1 MPSFSFRDG
10 ILGSMFIFTLK
21 ALDLNFQAN
30 CTGLGGGTGD
40 LNRDVEGEADARVK
54 KQTDMGLHTE

>member
-1 MPSFSFRDG
+1 
-10 ILGSMFIFTLK
+10 MFIFTLK

-54 KQTDMGLHTE
+54 KQTDMGLAHRVGIKNG